1 MKSIQT
7 KLTVIFLAIL
17 LIAMSTLGAL
27 NFWRAREI
35 LTGNIRN
42 DVQECAINSAGDVA
56 DWLEARRSELL
67 MLSAAST
74 LQGGNYDDIVPFL
87 REAVKLNNAYA
98 SIGYTASNGE
108 VINSLGNRGNLADRD
123 YFKLAMQGVSSISDP
138 LVARTNGRLV
148 AVVAVPVK
156 AGDKVIGCLSGAVD
170 LEGLAK
176 KVFSIKIG
184 QTGYAMIVQGN
195 GLRIIHPDKEIAM
208 KSNPLK
214 DADAEPD
221 QRQLTEL
228 MVKGEKGVAALKSS
242 AGAEKFY
249 GYAPVPVHGLKWS
262 LAVNVPTEE
271 VTGAVSSLTTISLIT
286 IAVILILAVA
296 VIAWVARRIAK
307 PIRSLETAANSIAD
321 GDISNAT
328 ITITSNDEIGRLGKS
343 FELMAANLR
352 VLIKKIHGAT
362 DQVASSSAELTAS
375 SEQATQAANHIAAS
389 ITTVAAGA
397 DEQLAAATETSSVVE
412 QMSASIQQIA
422 TTANQVAFQSA
433 QAADKAKDGDK
444 AVEDA
449 VTQMN
454 KIRETVISSAGVVT
468 KLGERSK
475 EIGQIVDTI
484 SGIAGQTNLLALNA
498 AIEAARAGEAGRGF
512 AVVAEE
518 VRKLAE
524 QSQEAAGKIATLIS
538 EIQGETDKAV
548 VAMNEGTRE
557 VKTGSEVVNVAGGAF
572 REIVG
577 LVNEISGQV
586 REISAAMQQMASG
599 SQQIVESVKKIDDL
613 GKKSSSESQ
622 SVTAAAEEQLASME
636 EIASSSQALSHLA
649 QDLQA
654 AVAKFK
660 I

>member
-7 KLTVIFLAIL
+7 KLTVIFLSIL
-17 LIAMSTLGAL
+17 LIAMCTVGAL

-35 LTGNIRN
+35 LTENIHN
-42 DVQECAINSAGDVA
+42 DIQENALNSVGDVA

-67 MLSAAST
+67 MLSASTT

-87 REAVKLNNAYA
+87 NRAVKLNNAYI
-98 SIGYTASNGE
+98 SIGYTTPNGE
-108 VINSLGNRGNLADRD
+108 VINSLGKRGNLADRD
-123 YFKLAMQGVSSISDP
+123 YFKQAMQGISSISDP
-138 LVARTNGRLV
+138 LMARTNGRLV

-156 AGDKVIGCLSGAVD
+156 AGDKVVGCLSGAVD
-170 LEGLAK
+170 LEGLAQ
-176 KVFSIKIG
+176 KVSSIKVG
-184 QTGYAMIVQGN
+184 QTGYAMIVQGD
-195 GLRIIHPDKEIAM
+195 GLRIIHPDKQLAM

-214 DADAEPD
+214 DANAEPD
-221 QRQLTEL
+221 QRHLTEL
-228 MVKGEKGVAALKSS
+228 MVKGEKGVVVLKSL
-242 AGAEKFY
+242 AGIEKYY
-249 GYAPVPVHGLKWS
+249 GYAPIPVNGLKWS

-271 VTGAVSSLTTISLIT
+271 VAGAVSSLTTISMIT
-286 IAVILILAVA
+286 IAVILILAVV
-296 VIAWVARRIAK
+296 VIAWVASRIAK
-307 PIRSLETAANSIAD
+307 PIKALETAANSIAD
-321 GDISNAT
+321 GDISHAKISIAT
-328 ITITSNDEIGRLGKS
+328 NDEIGRLGRS
-343 FELMAANLR
+343 FEQMVANLR
-352 VLIKKIHGAT
+352 DLIERIHKAT
-362 DQVASSSAELTAS
+362 DQVASSSEELTAS
-375 SEQATQAANHIAAS
+375 SEQASQAANYIATS

-397 DEQLAAATETSSVVE
+397 DEQLASATETSSVVE
-412 QMSASIQQIA
+412 QMSANIKHIA
-422 TTANQVAFQSA
+422 TNANDVASQAA
-433 QAADKAKDGDK
+433 QAADKARDGDK
-444 AVEDA
+444 AVENA
-449 VTQMN
+449 VTQMS

-484 SGIAGQTNLLALNA
+484 SGIADQTNLLALNA

-524 QSQEAAGKIATLIS
+524 QSQEAAGEIAKLIS
-538 EIQGETDKAV
+538 EIQGETDRAV
-548 VAMNEGTRE
+548 VAMDEGTRE
-557 VKTGSEVVNVAGGAF
+557 VKTGTEVVNVAGVTF

-599 SQQIVESVKKIDDL
+599 SQQIVASISKIDEL

-622 SVTAAAEEQLASME
+622 AVSAAAEEQLASME
-636 EIASSSQALSHLA
+636 EIASSSQALSQLA
-649 QDLQA
+649 QDLQT